1 MTAEVDQQAIRSIIE
16 ARSEALRSKDVQAL
30 SRTAT
35 PDITVFS
42 LAPPLVATGGFKGI
56 QRWFASWDGPMGYE
70 LRDLEVVVGDS
81 VAFAHALTH
90 MSGRRTDG
98 GETDL
103 WFRLTLGLEKRK
115 GTWRVSH
122 EHQST
127 PFEMDGSFRA
137 SVHLKPKTKGP
148 AAPAKVR

>member
-1 MTAEVDQQAIRSIIE
+1 MA
-16 ARSEALRSKDVQAL
+16 
-30 SRTAT
+30 
-35 PDITVFS
+35 
-42 LAPPLVATGGFKGI
+42 
-56 QRWFASWDGPMGYE
+56 YE

-81 VAFAHALTH
+81 VAFAHALAH

-103 WFRLTLGLEKRK
+103 WFRLTLGLEKRR
-115 GTWRVSH
+115 GAWRVSH

-137 SVHLKPKTKGP
+137 SVHLKPKAKR
-148 AAPAKVR
+148 PAKVR

>member
-1 MTAEVDQQAIRSIIE
+1 MTAAEDQQAIRSVIE
-16 ARSEALRSKDVQAL
+16 ARAEALRSKNVQAL
-30 SRTAT
+30 SRTGT

-56 QRWFASWDGPMGYE
+56 ERWFSSWDGPMGYE

-81 VAFAHALTH
+81 VAFAHALAH
-90 MSGRRTDG
+90 MSGRRTGG

-115 GTWRVSH
+115 GAWKVSH

-137 SVHLKPKTKGP
+137 SVHLKPKAKSL
-148 AAPAKVR
+148 AKVR

>member
-1 MTAEVDQQAIRSIIE
+1 MTAAEDQQAVRSVIE
-16 ARSEALRSKDVQAL
+16 ARAEALRSKDVQAL
-30 SRTAT
+30 SRTGT

-42 LAPPLVATGGFKGI
+42 LAPPLVATGGFKGTE
-56 QRWFASWDGPMGYE
+56 RWFSSWDGPMGYE

-81 VAFAHALTH
+81 VAFAHALAH

-115 GTWRVSH
+115 GAWRVSH

-137 SVHLKPKTKGP
+137 SVHLKPKP
-148 AAPAKVR
+148 NRPAKVR

>member
-1 MTAEVDQQAIRSIIE
+1 VTAAEDQQAVRSVIE
-16 ARSEALRSKDVQAL
+16 ARAAALRSKDVQAL
-30 SRTAT
+30 SRTGT

-42 LAPPLVATGGFKGI
+42 LAPPLVATGGFKGTE
-56 QRWFASWDGPMGYE
+56 RWFSSWDGPMGYE

-81 VAFAHALTH
+81 VAFAHALAH

-115 GTWRVSH
+115 GAWRVSH

-127 PFEMDGSFRA
+127 PFETDGSFRA
-137 SVHLKPKTKGP
+137 SVHLKPKASSASTTT
-148 AAPAKVR
+148 